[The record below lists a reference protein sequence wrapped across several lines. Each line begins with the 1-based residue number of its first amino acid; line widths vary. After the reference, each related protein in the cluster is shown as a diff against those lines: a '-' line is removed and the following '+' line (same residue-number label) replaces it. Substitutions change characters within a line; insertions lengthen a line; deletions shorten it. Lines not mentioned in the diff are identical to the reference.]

1 MTQRFLEAMS
11 IPAACRLDKPLFKK
25 MFEEHGDL
33 DVTDKKALKDDIDR
47 IRWLYTL
54 KPSTINIQKFEDGNV
69 EYQEVAILQIDLS
82 NASRVKRIASFMN
95 KAIPYPLIVLFNF
108 EGAFAVSVANKR
120 INQADKSK
128 WVVEEEW
135 LTDWISEA
143 MPTEPQTKFMADFS
157 IKNLS
162 SLNFYA
168 FYQDA
173 VARVVALNA
182 AARSGSYGLATR
194 EKTADRQGTL
204 REIAEL
210 ERQAA
215 ELRATLKKETQFNK
229 KLDLNI
235 KIKEH
240 ADTIKRLEQGL

>member
-1 MTQRFLEAMS
+1 MTQRLLEAMN
-11 IPAACRLDKPLFKK
+11 IPSACRLDKPVFKK
-25 MFEEHGDL
+25 MFEEHADL

-54 KPSTINIQKFEDGNV
+54 KPSTINIPKFEDGNV
-69 EYQEVAILQIDLS
+69 EYQEVALLQVDLS
-82 NASRVKRIASFMN
+82 SPSRAKRIASFMN
-95 KAIPYPLIVLFNF
+95 KAIPYPIILLLSH

-135 LTDWISEA
+135 LTDWVSETA
-143 MPTEPQTKFMADFS
+143 PTDQQTKFIADFN
-157 IKNLS
+157 IKNFS

-182 AARSGSYGLATR
+182 AARSGTYEQATR
-194 EKTADRQGTL
+194 EKTADRQTTL
-204 REIAEL
+204 REISEL

-215 ELRATLKKETQFNK
+215 ELRSMLKKETQFNVK
-229 KLDLNI
+229 TKLNI
-235 KIKEH
+235 EIKER
-240 ADTIKRLEQGL
+240 ADAIKRLEQGL